1 MKLVIELN
9 EADAERFLELLER
22 LENTLEVLEDYAKT
36 LQDVPSESGERRD
49 NE

>member
-22 LENTLEVLEDYAKT
+22 LENTLEVLEEHAQT
-36 LQDVPSESGERRD
+36 LQDVQSESGKRSD
-49 NE
+49 NK

>member
-22 LENTLEVLEDYAKT
+22 LENTLEALEDHAQT